1 MSRGVECAESRSQF
15 LEKAPECAAPLL
27 DLFGRRQRE
36 GEVVVLDD
44 SFEHAVSYTSQ
55 QEDALRVV
63 LIIDLWHP
71 LLAETDRVAID
82 E

>member
-1 MSRGVECAESRSQF
+1 MRPPF
-15 LEKAPECAAPLL
+15 DP
-27 DLFGRRQRE
+27 FYRRQRE
-36 GEVVVLDD
+36 GDIVVIDD
-44 SFEHAVSYTSQ
+44 SFEHGVSYTSQ